1 MGQMPSFIKTS
12 NCTNNFCSVPV
23 LEVTSTQLSL
33 NVFDGQINIQ
43 RDLLAYIESS
53 EENCA
58 FRGNK
63 RSITVAPTT
72 HIMIELNSIPTDME
86 LSTSTGNVD
95 SAPVHLIK
103 QNFTQPI
110 KVKLDNLEKF
120 LTVGDKTYKLRG
132 VVSFCGGERRGLRNA
147 MGHYT
152 ASAFRGN
159 QKWETYDDTK
169 KK

>member
-1 MGQMPSFIKTS
+1 MGEMPSFIKTS

-72 HIMIELNSIPTDME
+72 HIMIELNSIPT
-86 LSTSTGNVD
+86 G
-95 SAPVHLIK
+95 K
-103 QNFTQPI
+103 YYW
-110 KVKLDNLEKF
+110 KF
-120 LTVGDKTYKLRG
+120 RFIFYYLK
-132 VVSFCGGERRGLRNA
+132 
-147 MGHYT
+147 
-152 ASAFRGN
+152 
-159 QKWETYDDTK
+159 
-169 KK
+169 